1 MTDDTA
7 TNLLADLLAHLERDG
22 EVPPAWLALH
32 VPDGSLTRAWDT
44 TTDVLSLVL
53 AAMRALGTTATVL
66 AICAVARA
74 ELARVSPSL
83 VGARLAGALVAAESF
98 VRGTGPRDAVDEAFG
113 CLYPQELGLWWSRD
127 PSPGDEAER
136 VQAFGLGVG
145 TLVWFVLDVDAG
157 EVTPAEAATSLDQ
170 NDPDSEFLETA
181 QELLPSLR
189 AALPCPTLAQLRE
202 AYRRG

>member
-7 TNLLADLLAHLERDG
+7 SNLLADLLAHLERDG

-32 VPDGSLTRAWDT
+32 IPDGSLTRAWHAT
-44 TTDVLSLVL
+44 ADVLTLVL
-53 AAMRALGTTATVL
+53 AAMRAHGTTATVL

-74 ELARVSPSL
+74 ELARISPSL
-83 VGARLAGALVAAESF
+83 VGARLAGALEAAESL

-113 CLYPQELGLWWSRD
+113 CLHPQELWWSHD
-127 PSPGDEAER
+127 PSPSDEAER

-145 TLVWFVLDVDAG
+145 LLVWFVLDVEAG
-157 EVTPAEAATSLDQ
+157 EVTPAEAATSLDES
-170 NDPDSEFLETA
+170 DHDSYFLETA

-189 AALPCPTLAQLRE
+189 AALPCPTLARLRA
-202 AYRRG
+202 AYEHD